1 MVPWLVLLRISW
13 GAKLSRKL
21 ESLSQTHL
29 VHLRLGHCHPMV
41 AQHLRA
47 LAELL
52 SLLLSPPLYWL
63 HPRHSHSPLFLLADQ
78 LLHLWNLVNAR
89 LSSRLS
95 DLHHLG
101 RIPKSCRKPCRS
113 RHASL
118 RPVAGVPAVPLPHAR
133 PFTWLMNWRVSCRY
147 LRRHSWTLISAVASQ
162 HCLHVP

>member
-1 MVPWLVLLRISW
+1 VLLLSPPLHWFHLALLSLSQCPPMVPWLVLLRISW

-29 VHLRLGHCHPMV
+29 VLLRLGHCHPMV

-89 LSSRLS
+89 LLALVLLS
-95 DLHHLG
+95 LG
-101 RIPKSCRKPCRS
+101 QC
-113 RHASL
+113 
-118 RPVAGVPAVPLPHAR
+118 
-133 PFTWLMNWRVSCRY
+133 
-147 LRRHSWTLISAVASQ
+147 HSVLSN
-162 HCLHVP
+162 LL